1 VFSAQILQENT
12 FLETKPNFSLT
23 GKYFPLTNFS
33 NNKQTQKSLK
43 NNFLKTIFQKTNIP
57 FSRKQTWI
65 WYSTYWWFVSSFQ
78 LGWILNQF
86 LSSDIKLEPKEQ
98 IKKLVRDLN
107 QAWSGVKKPILV
119 RELKYG
125 PRKNIF

>member
-1 VFSAQILQENT
+1 
-12 FLETKPNFSLT
+12 LT
-23 GKYFPLTNFS
+23 
-33 NNKQTQKSLK
+33 
-43 NNFLKTIFQKTNIP
+43 
-57 FSRKQTWI
+57 
-65 WYSTYWWFVSSFQ
+65 
-78 LGWILNQF
+78 QF

-125 PRKNIF
+125 PRKNILLKIVKDLVIIK